1 MVYSFLCQSTHP
13 ILVTDFIKQHMDG
26 FKFSDYF
33 RKSSDPEAQPRPEVQ
48 LQVKKTPL
56 QNDVDKAKK
65 LFEG

>member
-1 MVYSFLCQSTHP
+1 
-13 ILVTDFIKQHMDG
+13 VTDFIKQHMDG